1 MKISNEDGWSRK
13 SVFHEGFCNSS
24 LCEWNLIDTCMQLL
38 ELLQGL
44 DSQKV
49 LDIVA
54 KIFGTSLIL
63 CVQNPSQ

>member
-44 DSQKV
+44 
-49 LDIVA
+49 A
-54 KIFGTSLIL
+54 KKYWIL
-63 CVQNPSQ
+63 